1 MKLMG
6 VPRAR
11 VVRFPATRKR
21 RALALQLIAFAVVVF
36 VPQMPEFVQNF
47 LKTLPAFFGVGDVF

>member
-1 MKLMG
+1 
-6 VPRAR
+6 
-11 VVRFPATRKR
+11 
-21 RALALQLIAFAVVVF
+21 